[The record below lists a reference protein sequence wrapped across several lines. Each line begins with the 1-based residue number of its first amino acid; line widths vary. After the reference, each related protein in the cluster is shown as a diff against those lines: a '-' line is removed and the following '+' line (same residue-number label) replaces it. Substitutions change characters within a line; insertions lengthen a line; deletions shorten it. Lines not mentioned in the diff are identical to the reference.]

1 MADKTS
7 TIKESNMTIKKQES
21 FNFYSH
27 LAGVIVAVVGTVFLA
42 LVASYSTSALITA
55 LIYGISVVFLFLA
68 SSLYHAFKKEEN
80 ELSFWR
86 RMDRLAI
93 FCMIAGTS
101 TPICYMFLDGSWRWS
116 MIAIQWGLVGF
127 GLVSQLFFPRAP
139 KVFYAIFYLIMGWIA
154 IIPIKKML
162 EGMTTMQGVLLFA
175 GGLFFT
181 LGGLIYA
188 TKRPRLV
195 PGVFSFHELFH
206 IMVLIGGGLHYAM
219 IYIVYI
225 EKIA

>member
-1 MADKTS
+1 
-7 TIKESNMTIKKQES
+7 MTIRTQEF

-27 LAGVIVAVVGTVFLA
+27 LSGVIAAVAGTVFLA
-42 LVASYSTSALITA
+42 LVACYSSSALITS
-55 LIYGISVVFLFLA
+55 LIYGISVIFLFLA

-86 RMDRLAI
+86 RMDRFAI
-93 FCMIAGTS
+93 FCMIAGTY

-139 KVFYAIFYLIMGWIA
+139 RVLYAIIYFIMGGLA
-154 IIPIKKML
+154 FIPIKQML
-162 EGMTTMQGVLLFA
+162 AYMTMVQGVLLFA

-181 LGGLIYA
+181 LGGIIYA
-188 TKRPRLV
+188 TKKPKLV
-195 PGVFSFHELFH
+195 PGIFSFHELFH

-219 IYIVYI
+219 IYIVYFQ
-225 EKIA
+225 KVV